1 MGFEAIVVLIVIVV
15 AMVLFATDKLP
26 IDLVGILIILT
37 LILSGV
43 ISPQEGVAG
52 FSNPATIT
60 VAFMFVISAALLKTG
75 VLQQITP
82 RLSNLFRS
90 NYRLSMAGMMLLV
103 AFISAFINNTP
114 VVAVLIPIVIQVGH
128 SSGISPSRL
137 LIPLSYASI
146 FGGTCTLIGTSTNI
160 LVSGIAESSGLDPI
174 GMFQMS
180 PFGLIMVAVGILYI
194 LLLGHR
200 FLPDK
205 DSASDISRF
214 KMGGYLAELVIND
227 GSKLA
232 GRRIMN
238 APIIRELDLEI
249 IEVLRANGNRHYL
262 PQGDLRLLEGDTLK
276 VRCDVNKLKEL
287 KDQMQIGVRE
297 DLKISEDGLLSENM
311 ALVELVVT
319 AKSEF
324 EGKTLRDVDFRRKY
338 RSIPLAIQQRE
349 EILNDQI
356 QDVVLMPGDIILTE
370 VKTHFLDDLKRM
382 EASPNRPFV
391 VLSEEKFIDFNR
403 RNFFIVTATI
413 LSIVALAAMKILPI
427 MVGAIAGTAVIA
439 LTGCLRMKEFY
450 RAIDWKIIFLL
461 AGALSLGVGMQNS
474 GLAAQIANFLVGTLG
489 AFGPIA
495 IISGLYL
502 VTSLLTESMSNNAT
516 AALLTPIAIATALAL
531 GLSPIPFI
539 MAVTFAASATFMT
552 PVGYQTNTM
561 IYSAGNYRFRDFF
574 RTGVWLNLLFWILAT
589 LLIPVLYPF

>member
-160 LVSGIAESSGLDPI
+160 LVSGIAESSGLEPI